1 MKKSANAGVVMV
13 FYFIIVFSMSTLVGT
28 RCYFFEI
35 GLGGD
40 AGGLAMVKVAIIVNF
55 VQNIF
60 LNDYEIFSKRYQH
73 LDART
78 CHNCLGLAN
87 LTMVNPP

>member
-1 MKKSANAGVVMV
+1 MV
-13 FYFIIVFSMSTLVGT
+13 FYGFIVFSMFTLMGT
-28 RCYFFEI
+28 RFYFFEI

-40 AGGLAMVKVAIIVNF
+40 AGGPAMVKVAIV
-55 VQNIF
+55 VYVMQNIF
-60 LNDYEIFSKRYQH
+60 LNDYENFAKRYQH

-78 CHNCLGLAN
+78 RHNCLGLAN